1 MFFILTMIM
10 IKSIELRKIYQC
22 ISSFHRSTFSL
33 QDISRESLPRFSLCA
48 FCKSRQNQSLMCFL
62 NIQMFETI
70 TLIKILEQ
78 LRFIA
83 YYDYYES
90 IDYILKQQ
98 HFRFTF
104 ESFAKMILTIFLQ
117 LCNNNCFSNIFGIL
131 LPSMRVPG
139 LDACKPIPF
148 RRVFCFLS
156 HSDFLL
162 QDLFSST
169 IFFFSSTTIH
179 SRMQAKN
186 RMF

>member
-1 MFFILTMIM
+1 MIIM
-10 IKSIELRKIYQC
+10 NWLKFKVFKSLYSQE
-22 ISSFHRSTFSL
+22 
-33 QDISRESLPRFSLCA
+33 
-48 FCKSRQNQSLMCFL
+48 
-62 NIQMFETI
+62 
-70 TLIKILEQ
+70 
-78 LRFIA
+78 
-83 YYDYYES
+83 
-90 IDYILKQQ
+90 YILKQKGYKLWYK
-98 HFRFTF
+98 
-104 ESFAKMILTIFLQ
+104 SFAIMILTMFLQ

-186 RMF
+186 RMFWTPLSSSFSLLQYFIW